1 MVSPD
6 FCLFSLHFTNTGSDV
21 FTFSAIFVGE
31 SEWTQH
37 SLDVKGGYS
46 VFFKDVIEVTVFFF
60 YCSLDGLDEW
70 LQCFIKKK
78 TCWRNEMQ
86 VYFLWVFLYN
96 FCILVDIEIDCLKR
110 LYSQEKQLNREFWG
124 ESFVLIIWWQHLK

>member
-60 YCSLDGLDEW
+60 TVVWMDWMNDYSVLL
-70 LQCFIKKK
+70 KKNMLEK
-78 TCWRNEMQ
+78 WNAS
-86 VYFLWVFLYN
+86 VFLMGFLYN